1 MVISQL
7 FLVENSQQCSQPLRH
22 SMQLVGWQ
30 GSFLMAYICIWET
43 RNNCVYFCQNVTWKG
58 PFQREHSHST
68 IIFFRGCVTIRG
80 VIYNNLKPI
89 RTPRLSTI
97 VDHTHR
103 PAFAP
108 TPYPGIPNKLDVSK
122 TRLYIKSMW
131 NQSFSCYNKQGNQ
144 QKTAA
149 LTKLLVTN
157 KNIKQLPCY
166 ELQLMNHNINH
177 LENHLLVTRIIYFFQ
192 VFVRYSP
199 RQIGL
204 PKGRLLSGTSKPA
217 RLMPNKNSPKT
228 AGFFGQKS
236 KGSWW
241 SISNLLNNF
250 FVGWFFG
257 KCTDVH
263 GCTIHGSYMASE

>member
-1 MVISQL
+1 
-7 FLVENSQQCSQPLRH
+7 
-22 SMQLVGWQ
+22 
-30 GSFLMAYICIWET
+30 
-43 RNNCVYFCQNVTWKG
+43 
-58 PFQREHSHST
+58 
-68 IIFFRGCVTIRG
+68 
-80 VIYNNLKPI
+80 
-89 RTPRLSTI
+89 
-97 VDHTHR
+97 
-103 PAFAP
+103 
-108 TPYPGIPNKLDVSK
+108 
-122 TRLYIKSMW
+122 MW
-131 NQSFSCYNKQGNQ
+131 NQSFACYNKQGNQ

-149 LTKLLVTN
+149 LTKLLVTI

-228 AGFFGQKS
+228 GGFFGQKS

-250 FVGWFFG
+250 LLGDFLVNVRMYM
-257 KCTDVH
+257 DVP
-263 GCTIHGSYMASE
+263 YMDPIWLLSKSQSGFNTVWKRKQCQTGYLAHNICKI